1 MQHYKLESIQ
11 ILRGVAAIFVV
22 ISHLCTQMRD
32 NHPAPCLIGCCAN
45 LGGIGVDIFF
55 VISGFI
61 MVVMTIGRPD
71 GVGASLNFLRKRVL
85 RIYPVY
91 WIWTTVLLL
100 FWGFKLA
107 DQTPSLTPSYVIPS
121 YFL

>member
-1 MQHYKLESIQ
+1 MQHYKFESIQ

-32 NHPAPCLIGCCAN
+32 NHPAPCLLACCAN

-61 MVVMTIGRPD
+61 MVVTTTGRPD
-71 GVGASLNFLRKRVL
+71 GLGA
-85 RIYPVY
+85 
-91 WIWTTVLLL
+91 
-100 FWGFKLA
+100 
-107 DQTPSLTPSYVIPS
+107 
-121 YFL
+121 